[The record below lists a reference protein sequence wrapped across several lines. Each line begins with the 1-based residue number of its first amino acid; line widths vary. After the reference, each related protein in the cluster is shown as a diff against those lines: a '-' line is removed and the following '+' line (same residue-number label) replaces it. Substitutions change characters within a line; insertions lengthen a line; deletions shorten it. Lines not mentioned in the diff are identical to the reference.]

1 MDDFVLARVVHVLGV
16 VLWIGGVAFVT
27 TTLLP
32 ALRRLQRDGED
43 AAPMFERLEGRFAW
57 QARISTVLT
66 GGSGLYMVHVLDAW
80 ERFSDPGYWWLHAMS
95 AIWVIFTLMLFLLEP
110 LVLHKWFAQAIRRRP
125 DSALALIH
133 RLHWV
138 LLLAS
143 LITVA
148 GAVAGVHGG

>member
-27 TTLLP
+27 TVLLP
-32 ALRRLQRDGED
+32 GMKKLATPDERV
-43 AAPMFERLEGRFAW
+43 AMFERMENGFAW
-57 QARISTVLT
+57 QARLT
-66 GGSGLYMVHVLDAW
+66 TLVTGASGFYMLYVLDAW
-80 ERFSDPGYWWLHAMS
+80 ERFSDPSYWWLHAMS
-95 AIWVIFTLMLFLLEP
+95 AIWLIFTVMLFVLEP
-110 LVLHKWFAQAIRRRP
+110 LVLHKMFERRARANP
-125 DSALALIH
+125 EGTLAMIQ

-138 LLLAS
+138 LLTAS

>member
-27 TTLLP
+27 TVLLP
-32 ALRRLQRDGED
+32 GMKKLATPDERV
-43 AAPMFERLEGRFAW
+43 AMFERMENGFAW
-57 QARISTVLT
+57 QARLT
-66 GGSGLYMVHVLDAW
+66 TLVTGASGFYMLYVLDAW
-80 ERFSDPGYWWLHAMS
+80 ERFSDPSYWWLHALS
-95 AIWVIFTLMLFLLEP
+95 ALWLIFTVMLFVLEP
-110 LVLHKWFAQAIRRRP
+110 LVLHKMFERRARANP
-125 DSALALIH
+125 EGTLAMIQ

-138 LLLAS
+138 LLTAS